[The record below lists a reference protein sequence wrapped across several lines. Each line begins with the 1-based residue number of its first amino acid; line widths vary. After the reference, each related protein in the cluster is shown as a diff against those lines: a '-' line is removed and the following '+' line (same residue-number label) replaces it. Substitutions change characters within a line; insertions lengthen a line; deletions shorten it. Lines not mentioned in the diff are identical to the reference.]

1 MITGEDAPNSLEKR
15 MQARQAHLTRLK
27 ALQEAGRLLV
37 AGPLPAIDSEDP
49 GPAGFTGSLIIA
61 SFDNLADATDWAEAD
76 AYVTEGVFNRISV
89 KPFRKTLP

>member
-1 MITGEDAPNSLEKR
+1 MITGEEAPNSLEKR

-37 AGPLPAIDSEDP
+37 AGPLPA
-49 GPAGFTGSLIIA
+49 GFTGSLIIA
-61 SFDNLADATDWAEAD
+61 SFDNLVEATDWAEAD
-76 AYVTEGVFNRISV
+76 AYVTEGVFNHISV